1 MEKTIF
7 EEMGGRYEKQGDY
20 LIPCLAL
27 PTEKKTIGV
36 WGAAPQAVSE
46 RISQDYIH
54 KSSHKR

>member
-20 LIPCLAL
+20 LI
-27 PTEKKTIGV
+27 THRKKPIGV